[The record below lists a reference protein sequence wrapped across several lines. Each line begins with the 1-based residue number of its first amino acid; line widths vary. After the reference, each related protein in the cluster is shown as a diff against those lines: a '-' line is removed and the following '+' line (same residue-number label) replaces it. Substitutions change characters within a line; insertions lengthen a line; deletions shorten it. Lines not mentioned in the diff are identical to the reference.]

1 MARTIAVSDEV
12 YEMLKKLKLPEESFS
27 DVIKRLIK
35 RGGRLSDIA
44 GSGTITKR
52 GWEELKKL
60 RLRRKKFEEERKRML
75 LEFFGE

>member
-1 MARTIAVSDEV
+1 MARTIAISDEV
-12 YEMLKKLKLPEESFS
+12 YEMLKKLKLPGESFS

-44 GSGTITKR
+44 GSGTVTKE

-60 RLRRKKFEEERKRML
+60 REKRERLDEERKKML
-75 LEFFGE
+75 METLR